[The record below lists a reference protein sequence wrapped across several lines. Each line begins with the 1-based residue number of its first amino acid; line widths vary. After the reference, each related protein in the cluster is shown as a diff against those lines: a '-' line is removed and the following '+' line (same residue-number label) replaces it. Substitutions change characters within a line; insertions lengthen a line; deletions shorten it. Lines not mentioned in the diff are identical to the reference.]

1 MVILRDRSSVGC
13 EFKVIINK
21 VMAYDDVSAL
31 VDITVSF
38 YSGSVFPEI
47 NASMNF
53 ESNDLIRLFD
63 NLARLKAETFE
74 CISAYDPGLAIY
86 SNPILNQNNELY
98 FEIIISIDAGL
109 IINNRPSSSGP
120 AITLTVK
127 QEDLCVFSTEFK
139 RQLNN
144 FPRSKMPIDVLNC
157 DCQEKTDPV
166 ARKKLIHLRQEKCDP
181 FYLETLEKN

>member
-38 YSGSVFPEI
+38 YCGSVFPEI

-63 NLARLKAETFE
+63 NLTRLKAETFE

-98 FEIIISIDAGL
+98 FNIVIYIDAGL
-109 IINNRPSSSGP
+109 IIYKQPTLSGP
-120 AITLTVK
+120 AIMLTVK
-127 QEDLCVFSTEFK
+127 QEDLCVFSNEFE
-139 RQLNN
+139 RQLIN
-144 FPRSKMPIDVLNC
+144 FPRTKLVIDV
-157 DCQEKTDPV
+157 
-166 ARKKLIHLRQEKCDP
+166 
-181 FYLETLEKN
+181 